1 MRTRLEDPKAEA
13 AMFAMRRNREELLA
27 AFAQVAPGSDAFP
40 RSATF
45 RWITAHLT
53 ARSLASTALTA
64 MLWRRS
70 MIQLLGRFAFRRRL

>member
-27 AFAQVAPGSDAFP
+27 AFAPGSDAFP

-53 ARSLASTALTA
+53 ARSLASTALTG
-64 MLWRRS
+64 MLLRRS
-70 MIQLLGRFAFRRRL
+70 LIQLLGRFAFRRRL